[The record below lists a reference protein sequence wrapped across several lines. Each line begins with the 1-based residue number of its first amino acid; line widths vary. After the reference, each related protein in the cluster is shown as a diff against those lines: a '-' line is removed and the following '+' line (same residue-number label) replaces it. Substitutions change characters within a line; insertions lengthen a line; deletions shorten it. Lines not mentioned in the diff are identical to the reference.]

1 MFSIIYSKN
10 QLERLWSTRRI
21 KTYNCE
27 HKMNKSVNHIYARSP
42 LLVLLL
48 LCIFSF
54 SIYPLIQQ
62 AGQLNNTVKSISSPP
77 AIAIETFESTSEG
90 SAVETGYDHPSGQ
103 LLPNALSILCL
114 YFINHLQSY
123 AFIRA
128 PLLYLLFSTP
138 PPFL

>member
-1 MFSIIYSKN
+1 
-10 QLERLWSTRRI
+10 
-21 KTYNCE
+21 
-27 HKMNKSVNHIYARSP
+27 MNKSVNQIYARSP

-90 SAVETGYDHPSGQ
+90 SAVETGYDHPSANFSQ
-103 LLPNALSILCL
+103 MLCL
-114 YFINHLQSY
+114 FFVFILLIIFSHTRLSELLY
-123 AFIRA
+123 SIFFSL
-128 PLLYLLFSTP
+128 PLLH
-138 PPFL
+138 FLNIL

>member
-1 MFSIIYSKN
+1 
-10 QLERLWSTRRI
+10 
-21 KTYNCE
+21 
-27 HKMNKSVNHIYARSP
+27 MNKSVNHIYARSP

-54 SIYPLIQQ
+54 SLIQQ

-90 SAVETGYDHPSGQ
+90 SAVETGYDHPSDQ
-103 LLPNALSILCL
+103 LLPNALSIFCL

-138 PPFL
+138 PPFF